1 MKVGLGEADELDDA
15 GMVETTHNLHFF
27 EDIGALLSYTVQGR
41 KDGEMRM

>member
-27 EDIGALLSYTVQGR
+27 ENIGALLSYTVNGR
-41 KDGEMRM
+41 GDGDMGM